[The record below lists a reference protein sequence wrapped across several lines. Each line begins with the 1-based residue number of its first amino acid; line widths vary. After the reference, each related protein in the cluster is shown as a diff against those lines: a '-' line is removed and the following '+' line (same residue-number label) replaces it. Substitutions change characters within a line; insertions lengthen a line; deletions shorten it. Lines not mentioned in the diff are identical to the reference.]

1 MADFGFVAGLIAQ
14 CQNLYEENNALQ
26 GASVEV
32 GCSLVSNQDDGTTIQ
47 SFGQLFYTP
56 PQATEIKLIGGQVIG
71 FNFLPASLSGN
82 MTYVMS
88 SRTLPQ
94 GSNYPGLGDVLN
106 VSIAIGPYGPAV
118 RPIAIQRAPQPPAVT
133 LTFFAP
139 DGTRVVAQFSVA
151 VAAEA
156 NVLYGLG
163 SAFGDVATNALF
175 VISLY
180 TPNVIIGR

>member
-1 MADFGFVAGLIAQ
+1 MADFGFVSGLIAQ
-14 CQNLYEENNALQ
+14 CQNLYEENNAPQ

-47 SFGQLFYTP
+47 SFGQLFYIP
-56 PQATEIKLIGGQVIG
+56 PQSTEIKLVSGQVIG

-82 MTYVMS
+82 MRYVMS
-88 SRTLPQ
+88 NPA
-94 GSNYPGLGDVLN
+94 GSNYPELGDVLN
-106 VSIAIGPYGPAV
+106 VSIAFGPYGPPV
-118 RPIAIQRAPQPPAVT
+118 RPITIQRSPQPPAVT

-139 DGTRVVAQFSVA
+139 DGTTMAAQFSVA

-180 TPNVIIGR
+180 MPNVIIGR